1 MIQTGI
7 IYPKLK
13 LTDVGRSVSIT
24 CSSKSLVI
32 WSKNGRELPQV
43 INRYSI
49 ANVYRMSKVTEADTG
64 LYACTGTHKNG
75 DTFVANSEL
84 FVGGKVFHVNVEKN
98 LISVILI
105 NE

>member
-13 LTDVGRSVSIT
+13 IADVGRPVSIM
-24 CSSKSLVI
+24 CSSKSIVI
-32 WSKNGRELPQV
+32 WSKNGQTLPHD

-64 LYACTGTHKNG
+64 MYACTGTHQNG
-75 DTFVANSEL
+75 DIFEANSEL
-84 FVGGKVFHVNVEKN
+84 FVGGKAFQKQN
-98 LISVILI
+98 
-105 NE
+105 